1 MAVARDAEHFIEHRR
16 KSLAASRPRDAP
28 VNLALERKHMLIALR
43 QIPVA
48 DLQALAI
55 SGEPTFVARTAI
67 AGALPPGFVAKRAI
81 EHLAQG
87 KAELWCNTFYIV
99 RVADN
104 CIVGSCGFKDSPTN
118 GRVEIGYGV
127 SASCRG
133 QGVATAAVSELLHLA
148 FASGQATEVLAEVSP
163 ENLPSTRVVQR
174 LRFENLGESINTEGE
189 LVVQWLARM
198 RPDSSSGVVTLL
210 LSRTV

>member
-1 MAVARDAEHFIEHRR
+1 
-16 KSLAASRPRDAP
+16 
-28 VNLALERKHMLIALR
+28 MLIALQ

-48 DLQALAI
+48 DLQALAV
-55 SGEPTFVARTAI
+55 SGEPTLVARAVV
-67 AGALPPGFVAKRAI
+67 AGALPPDFVAKRAI
-81 EHLAQG
+81 EHIAQG

-99 RVADN
+99 RVADS

-127 SASCRG
+127 SASCRR

-163 ENLPSTRVVQR
+163 ENAPSTRLVQR
-174 LRFENLGESINTEGE
+174 LQFESLGERINTEGE
-189 LVVQWLARM
+189 LVVQWLARV
-198 RPDSSSGVVTLL
+198 RPNPSLHPTVYSGLCPL
-210 LSRTV
+210 PSAGELKR